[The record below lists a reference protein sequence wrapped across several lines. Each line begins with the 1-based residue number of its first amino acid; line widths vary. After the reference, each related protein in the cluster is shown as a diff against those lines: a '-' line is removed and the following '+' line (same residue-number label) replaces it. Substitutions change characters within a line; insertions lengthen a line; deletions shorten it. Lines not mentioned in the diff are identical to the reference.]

1 MSIGNVHAPLL
12 GLALECAES
21 LPQELSGWMTW
32 YRETEA
38 AEQAAV
44 AAASPPG
51 TAEKTQSDNVQRAIA
66 MVKVLSAPVSTIFIP
81 RLDFCPATLPWDFDH
96 HNSPLSPAESSSSPS
111 GSSPAFSD
119 SSTLTPP
126 TTVSTPSETA
136 NTPRLGALGLSDN
149 DDEQVKQEDE
159 EEADAAMPREPT
171 RNQVSNG
178 LQYVAQKPAFLQ
190 QFGFGGGRRDDSDDE
205 DDEGQGSSS
214 RRGRDLPSRPKD
226 GKWAGGSDDEGANDE
241 KDGRIRDEWDEMY
254 GGDDGPQVVVLK
266 EGRHLSADEL
276 ARERRKAAGLPS
288 PPPADRPETDASK
301 PTPTSTTDAATAGNK
316 KPQRPTP
323 AGAKRKLV
331 GDAVASASA
340 DEGSKKKKKKKAV
353 KGLLSFDE
361 AEGEA

>member
-1 MSIGNVHAPLL
+1 MCVAEKEGTPPSPTRQPPPPPGVRHQNHTTHSLHPPSPATTPPACHPLSSNGPMSIGNVHAPLL

-81 RLDFCPATLPWDFDH
+81 RLDFCPATLPWDFECVRVARAYSQAPSPECCSH

-276 ARERRKAAGLPS
+276 ARERRK
-288 PPPADRPETDASK
+288 
-301 PTPTSTTDAATAGNK
+301 
-316 KPQRPTP
+316 
-323 AGAKRKLV
+323 
-331 GDAVASASA
+331 
-340 DEGSKKKKKKKAV
+340 
-353 KGLLSFDE
+353 
-361 AEGEA
+361 GEF